1 LKLLVIT
8 SRNLEKSSTKYRIA
22 QYADFFA
29 SRGINIEF
37 IKRKSINSSVLKNIK
52 EFDLVF
58 NQRCLIKSSVSKKI
72 FAESRKTIFDFDDA
86 IYTRPGRP
94 YSYLTSLRV
103 NKRFRLWLNN
113 ADITTTSSNYLADKA
128 RQYSSSVVVIPM
140 AVNTDIWKPLKRKP
154 NDSITLGW
162 AGAPVNIPNIERL
175 NPVLNALTNKFPSL
189 KLAIFSG
196 EKPRLTCRFEFTP
209 FNPGGEA
216 AFVQSLDIGLL
227 PLTDEEFSRGKSPIK
242 AIQYLA
248 CGIPVVGNVF
258 GATAEILNRSNSI
271 AVSSDDEWIS
281 ALEELILDQSRRLS
295 MSQAARQFV
304 LKHHNIYTV
313 QEQLYR
319 LFLQKEKNGEFIKI
333 SS

>member
-1 LKLLVIT
+1 
-8 SRNLEKSSTKYRIA
+8 
-22 QYADFFA
+22 
-29 SRGINIEF
+29 
-37 IKRKSINSSVLKNIK
+37 
-52 EFDLVF
+52 
-58 NQRCLIKSSVSKKI
+58 
-72 FAESRKTIFDFDDA
+72 
-86 IYTRPGRP
+86 
-94 YSYLTSLRV
+94 
-103 NKRFRLWLNN
+103 
-113 ADITTTSSNYLADKA
+113 
-128 RQYSSSVVVIPM
+128 M